1 MILTLQFSSCLVE
14 RVEVTVEVPAEG
26 QSPPLHR
33 VSPTLIPQVHLFNE
47 NNQKVGDVSYSNPVQ
62 FVLVC
67 FEMYICA
74 NGSKNAANFF
84 ICTFALIAL
93 TLSSVL

>member
-1 MILTLQFSSCLVE
+1 MKTCRCFYYGLFEFQTAYEWSQFSFMILTLQFSVCLVE

-47 NNQKVGDVSYSNPVQ
+47 NNQKVGDVSYSNPIQ
-62 FVLVC
+62 LVLQ
-67 FEMYICA
+67 
-74 NGSKNAANFF
+74 
-84 ICTFALIAL
+84 L
-93 TLSSVL
+93 